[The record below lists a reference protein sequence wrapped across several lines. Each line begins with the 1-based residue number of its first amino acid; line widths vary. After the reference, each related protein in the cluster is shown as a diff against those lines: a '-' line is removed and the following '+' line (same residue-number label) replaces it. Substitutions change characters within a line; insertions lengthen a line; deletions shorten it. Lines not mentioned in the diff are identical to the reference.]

1 MADGIAATAFRPHRW
16 KAKRMKIA
24 PIPIASGKPLRV
36 GKLIRAKGSDDMVAM
51 LASGIRAVSTEISP
65 ETRAG
70 GFILPNDGVDVIAS
84 RRDGAAERPTGIES
98 MVAEMLPSDGVTTTT
113 IPK

>member
-24 PIPIASGKPLRV
+24 RTPIASGKPPRDRTRISAE
-36 GKLIRAKGSDDMVAM
+36 GTDHMAAI
-51 LASGIRAVSTEISP
+51 LASGMRSVSTEISP
-65 ETRAG
+65 ETGAG
-70 GFILPNDGVDVIAS
+70 GFILPNDRVDVIPS
-84 RRDGAAERPTGIES
+84 RRDREAERPTGIES